1 MKKLKKAFSLIFAF
15 AIAFTCFGVFAA
27 CDNRNDRKI
36 IVCETARSLFYAPLY
51 VAAAGGYFTDE
62 GLDVTITTVAGSD
75 LVMTT
80 VISGDAQIGLMG
92 PETTVYC
99 RVNGQKNYPVIFA
112 QLTKRDGSFLVAK
125 EKDEH
130 FTWDKLRGKHVLAG
144 RAGGVPA
151 MTMQYVV
158 NKAGLKTD
166 EMNFDTDV
174 SFGMMASVFESDSD
188 VDYTTMFEPT
198 ASEYVSLG
206 KGHIVAAVGEA
217 SGEVPYTAF
226 SASKNY
232 IDKNPDKIKSFVKA
246 VIRGYD
252 FAVNNDAETVAKI
265 VQPYFA
271 GIELKLIE
279 AAIESY
285 RTIDAWAESPVMKE
299 SAFENLLTIMKNAG
313 YLSTEVAFSDIVDNS
328 FAQSVLN

>member
-1 MKKLKKAFSLIFAF
+1 MKKLKTLFALLSAFVITFMCL
-15 AIAFTCFGVFAA
+15 GVFTA
-27 CDNRNDRKI
+27 CDNKNDNKI
-36 IVCETARSLFYAPLY
+36 TVCETARSLFYAPLY
-51 VAAAGGYFTDE
+51 IAVNNGYFKDE
-62 GLDVTITTVAGSD
+62 GLDVTVTTVAGSD

-80 VISGDAQIGLMG
+80 VISGGAQIGLMG

-99 RVNGQKNYPVIFA
+99 RVNGQKNYPVVFA

-125 EKDEH
+125 EKDDN

-158 NKAGLKTD
+158 NKAGLQTD
-166 EMNFDTDV
+166 EMNFNTDV
-174 SFGMMASVFESDSD
+174 SFGMMASVFESDAS

-226 SASKNY
+226 SASKSY
-232 IDKNPDKIKSFVKA
+232 IDKNTDKIKSFIKA
-246 VIRGYD
+246 IVRGYN
-252 FAVNNDAETVAKI
+252 FAMTNDAATVAKA
-265 VQPYFA
+265 VQPHFM
-271 GIELKLIE
+271 GIDIKLI
-279 AAIESY
+279 AASVESY
-285 RTIDAWAESPVMKE
+285 RSIDAWADSPVMKE
-299 SAFENLLTIMKNAG
+299 SAFKNLLTIMKNAG
-313 YLSTEVAFSDIVDNS
+313 YLSTDVAFSDIVDNS